1 MTEGNEQI
9 SALMD
14 DDYDHQSLNQ
24 LLRDEEL
31 QHTWAR
37 YHLIGDCLRDSL
49 PEQMDTGLAN
59 RIHAQLASEPTV
71 LAPAG
76 NKHSHLKPLAGFAI
90 AASVALVAV
99 FGIRQ
104 NTDSVVPMT
113 NQPAIAA
120 NQAVQ
125 PVQSASSGDT
135 YTFTEP
141 QVRPASI
148 QTDTPA
154 SMASQRMSGYLVNHN
169 QYRSSNGMHGSLPYV
184 RIITIDT
191 QE

>member
-37 YHLIGDCLRDSL
+37 YHLIGDCLRDNL
-49 PEQMDTGLAN
+49 PEQINTGLAN
-59 RIHAQLASEPTV
+59 RINSQLKSEPTV
-71 LAPAG
+71 LAPSG
-76 NKHSHLKPLAGFAI
+76 KQNRNLKPLAGFAI
-90 AASVALVAV
+90 AASVALIAV

-104 NTDSVVPMT
+104 NTDSVVPT
-113 NQPAIAA
+113 SNQPVIAA

-125 PVQSASSGDT
+125 PVSSGDT
-135 YTFTEP
+135 FTFTEP

-191 QE
+191 EE